1 LILSQLSSLL
11 FRVCDDLRSNMDASE
26 YKEIIFGMLILKR
39 FFNLFDQERK
49 QFAKEL
55 KAKGMAEAVIASQL
69 DNPDKYT
76 FPAEKRPVL
85 PSPRARRA

>member
-1 LILSQLSSLL
+1 
-11 FRVCDDLRSNMDASE
+11 
-26 YKEIIFGMLILKR
+26 MLILKR
-39 FFNLFDQERK
+39 LFNLCDQERK
-49 QFAKEL
+49 QLAKEL

-69 DNPDKYT
+69 GNPDTYT